1 MYLHAYNMQVNKQGK
16 TGESFDVIPVCIIIR
31 AKWFAHNYLGN

>member
-16 TGESFDVIPVCIIIR
+16 TGESFDVICIIIR